1 MATTITPNARPS
13 ALPSAIRRAGL
24 RGAIASEFTKI
35 RSVRSTYWT
44 LAALL
49 IISIGVGAAITAGTA
64 ASFTNNPADKA
75 GFDAT
80 QISLAAFF
88 EIGQLII
95 AVIGALTITAEYS
108 TGMIRTS
115 LTAQPRRGV
124 VYAAKAI
131 VFTSVT
137 LVVSLITSF
146 IAFFV
151 GQALLSSSG
160 VSASLFHSVKIPQ
173 NANVVCL
180 QQGAGGG
187 VGGGAKGNGP
197 LPPACVHSK
206 VVFSG
211 IDVIHPSTVLVAIV
225 GCALFVTLVALIA
238 FGLGAIVRHTA
249 GTISIVIAA
258 LFIIPVLEQAL
269 PNDWRWDI
277 MRFLPDAANQVV
289 SVTIGDNTNPHLWS
303 AWPQLGV
310 TALWA
315 AALVA
320 VGAYLFHKRDA

>member
-1 MATTITPNARPS
+1 MATTTTLLP
-13 ALPSAIRRAGL
+13 ALPPATGRAGL

-49 IISIGVGAAITAGTA
+49 IVSVGIGAAITGGTA
-64 ASFTNNPADKA
+64 ANFSHNPGNKA

-80 QISLAAFF
+80 QTSLVAFF

-95 AVIGALTITAEYS
+95 AVIAALAITSEYS

-115 LTAQPRRGV
+115 LTAQPRRRT

-131 VFTSVT
+131 VLTSLT
-137 LVVSLITSF
+137 LVVSLVTSF
-146 IAFFV
+146 VSFFV

-160 VSASLFHSVKIPQ
+160 MSASLFHSVTIPQ
-173 NANVVCL
+173 NANVTCPQKGL
-180 QQGAGGG
+180 GGG
-187 VGGGAKGNGP
+187 GGGG
-197 LPPACVHSK
+197 LPPGCK

-211 IDVIHPSTVLVAIV
+211 TDVISPTTVLLAII
-225 GCALFVTLVALIA
+225 GCALFVTLVAIIA

-249 GTISIVIAA
+249 GTIAIVIAA
-258 LFIIPVLEQAL
+258 LFIIPVLEHAL
-269 PNDWRWDI
+269 PDNWHFDI

-289 SVTIGDNTNPHLWS
+289 SVTVGSNTNPHLWS

-315 AALVA
+315 AALLA
-320 VGAYLFHKRDA
+320 AGAYLFRKRDA

>member
-1 MATTITPNARPS
+1 MATTTTLNTRLSP
-13 ALPSAIRRAGL
+13 LPPATGRAGL

-49 IISIGVGAAITAGTA
+49 VVSIGIGAAITGGSA
-64 ASFTNNPADKA
+64 ANFSHNPANKA

-80 QISLAAFF
+80 QVSLVAFF

-95 AVIGALTITAEYS
+95 AVIAALAITSEYS

-115 LTAQPRRGV
+115 LTAQPRRGT

-131 VFTSVT
+131 VLTSLT
-137 LVVSLITSF
+137 LIVSLITSF

-160 VSASLFHSVKIPQ
+160 VSASLFHSVTIPQ
-173 NANVVCL
+173 DANVTCPPK
-180 QQGAGGG
+180 GPGGG
-187 VGGGAKGNGP
+187 GG
-197 LPPACVHSK
+197 LPPGCK

-211 IDVIHPSTVLVAIV
+211 TDVISPATVLLAII
-225 GCALFVTLVALIA
+225 GCALFVTLVAIIA
-238 FGLGAIVRHTA
+238 FGIGAIVRHTA
-249 GTISIVIAA
+249 GAIAIVIAA
-258 LFIIPVLEQAL
+258 LFIIPVLEHAL
-269 PNDWRWDI
+269 PNAWQWDI

-289 SVTIGDNTNPHLWS
+289 SVTIGSNANPHLWS

-315 AALVA
+315 AALLA
-320 VGAYLFHKRDA
+320 AGAYLFRKRDA

>member
-1 MATTITPNARPS
+1 MAATTTPNTL
-13 ALPSAIRRAGL
+13 LPSLPPATGRAGL

-49 IISIGVGAAITAGTA
+49 VVSIGIGAAITGGSA
-64 ASFTNNPADKA
+64 ANFSHNPANKA
-75 GFDAT
+75 GFDAAQT
-80 QISLAAFF
+80 SLAAFF

-95 AVIGALTITAEYS
+95 AVIAALAITSEYS

-115 LTAQPRRGV
+115 LTAQPRRGT

-131 VFTSVT
+131 VLT
-137 LVVSLITSF
+137 LLTLIVSLVTSF

-160 VSASLFHSVKIPQ
+160 VSASLFHSVTIPQ
-173 NANVVCL
+173 NANVTCP
-180 QQGAGGG
+180 QQGPGGG
-187 VGGGAKGNGP
+187 GGG
-197 LPPACVHSK
+197 LPPGCK

-211 IDVIHPSTVLVAIV
+211 TDVISPTTVLLAII
-225 GCALFVTLVALIA
+225 GCALFVTLVAIIA
-238 FGLGAIVRHTA
+238 FGVGAIVRHTA
-249 GTISIVIAA
+249 GAIAIAIAA
-258 LFIIPVLEQAL
+258 LFIIPVLEHAL
-269 PNDWRWDI
+269 PDNWHWDI

-289 SVTIGDNTNPHLWS
+289 SVTIGNNANPHLWS

-315 AALVA
+315 AALLA
-320 VGAYLFHKRDA
+320 AGAYLFRKRDA

>member
-1 MATTITPNARPS
+1 MATTTTLLP
-13 ALPSAIRRAGL
+13 ALPPATGRAGL

-49 IISIGVGAAITAGTA
+49 IVSVGIGAAITGGA
-64 ASFTNNPADKA
+64 AANFSHNLANKA

-80 QISLAAFF
+80 QTSLGAFF
-88 EIGQLII
+88 EIGQLVI
-95 AVIGALTITAEYS
+95 AVIAALAITSEYS

-115 LTAQPRRGV
+115 LTAQPRRGT

-131 VFTSVT
+131 VLTSLT
-137 LVVSLITSF
+137 LIVSMITSF
-146 IAFFV
+146 IAFFL
-151 GQALLSSSG
+151 GQALLSGTG
-160 VSASLFHSVKIPQ
+160 VSASLFHSVTIPQ
-173 NANVVCL
+173 NANVNCP
-180 QQGAGGG
+180 QGAGGG
-187 VGGGAKGNGP
+187 GP
-197 LPPACVHSK
+197 LPPGCK

-211 IDVIHPSTVLVAIV
+211 TDVISPSTVLMAII

-238 FGLGAIVRHTA
+238 FGVGALVRHTA
-249 GTISIVIAA
+249 GAIAIVIAA

-269 PNDWRWDI
+269 PSNWRWDI

-289 SVTIGDNTNPHLWS
+289 SVTIASNGNPHLWS

-315 AALVA
+315 AVLLGA
-320 VGAYLFHKRDA
+320 GAYLFRKRDA

>member
-1 MATTITPNARPS
+1 MATTTTL
-13 ALPSAIRRAGL
+13 LPSLPPATGRAGL

-44 LAALL
+44 LVALL
-49 IISIGVGAAITAGTA
+49 VVSIGIGAAITGGSA
-64 ASFTNNPADKA
+64 ANFSHNPANKA

-80 QISLAAFF
+80 QISLIAFF

-95 AVIGALTITAEYS
+95 AVIAALAITSEYS

-115 LTAQPRRGV
+115 LTAQPRRGR

-131 VFTSVT
+131 VLTS
-137 LVVSLITSF
+137 LALIVSLVTSF

-160 VSASLFHSVKIPQ
+160 VSASLFHSVTIPQ
-173 NANVVCL
+173 NANVTCP

-187 VGGGAKGNGP
+187 S
-197 LPPACVHSK
+197 PPGCK
-206 VVFSG
+206 VAFSG
-211 IDVIHPSTVLVAIV
+211 TDVISPTTVLFAII
-225 GCALFVTLVALIA
+225 GCALFVTLVAIIA
-238 FGLGAIVRHTA
+238 FGIGAMVRHTA
-249 GTISIVIAA
+249 GAIAIAIAA
-258 LFIIPVLEQAL
+258 LFIIPVVEQAL
-269 PNDWRWDI
+269 PNEWRWDI

-289 SVTIGDNTNPHLWS
+289 SVTIGNNAPPHLWS

-315 AALVA
+315 AALLA
-320 VGAYLFHKRDA
+320 AGAYLFRKRDA